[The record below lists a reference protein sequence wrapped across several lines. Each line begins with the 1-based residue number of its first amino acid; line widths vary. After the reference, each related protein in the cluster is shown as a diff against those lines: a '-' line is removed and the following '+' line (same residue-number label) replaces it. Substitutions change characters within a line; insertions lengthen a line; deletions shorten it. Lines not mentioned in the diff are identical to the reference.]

1 MSTDIRCFDFTRVYP
16 FSGSAEL
23 SLNFDCYSHF
33 YARGK
38 CVDPPP
44 HKLVVVRNFQ
54 KLDVKVRCWNFLCVM
69 ISGMMFYLDLITFP
83 IVWSVL
89 I

>member
-1 MSTDIRCFDFTRVYP
+1 MTSSTQIDVLMSTDVRCFDFTRVYP
-16 FSGSAEL
+16 FSGSDHHL
-23 SLNFDCYSHF
+23 IVSHF

-54 KLDVKVRCWNFLCVM
+54 KLDAMKLDEFLV
-69 ISGMMFYLDLITFP
+69 
-83 IVWSVL
+83 
-89 I
+89 